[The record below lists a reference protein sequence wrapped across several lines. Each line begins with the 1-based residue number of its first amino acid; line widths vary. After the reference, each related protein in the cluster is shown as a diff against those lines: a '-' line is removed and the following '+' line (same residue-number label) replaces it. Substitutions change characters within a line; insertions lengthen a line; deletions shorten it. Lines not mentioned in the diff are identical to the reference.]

1 MKQRIKYCCSGYI
14 VCHYDSMIFFLPALG
29 YTCPIYSMAPT
40 ETAALPCIFVVVIN
54 LVYDFLTQTRE
65 WYYLLPL
72 HQINLNMIYTLP
84 GLEDTENFLR
94 YV

>member
-1 MKQRIKYCCSGYI
+1 
-14 VCHYDSMIFFLPALG
+14 MIFFLPVVG
-29 YTCPIYSMAPT
+29 YTRPIYSI
-40 ETAALPCIFVVVIN
+40 ETAALPSIFVVVIN

-72 HQINLNMIYTLP
+72 HQINLNTIYTLP
-84 GLEDTENFLR
+84 GLEETEDLLR

>member
-1 MKQRIKYCCSGYI
+1 
-14 VCHYDSMIFFLPALG
+14 MIFFLPVVG
-29 YTCPIYSMAPT
+29 YTRPIYSI
-40 ETAALPCIFVVVIN
+40 ETAALSSIFVVVIN

-72 HQINLNMIYTLP
+72 HQINLNTIYTLP
-84 GLEDTENFLR
+84 GLEETEDLLR